1 MSLSHVCTHTQLMS
15 PRAEQT
21 LEMVGV
27 MGCTVLLSGS
37 LSLMRSSPAYFFRA
51 TSGATHH
58 GLHIPAVTL
67 EVPVVSFIQS
77 PVSHKYTTD
86 KEPGAQAGPHNVA
99 EPAARDAASAAIH
112 NVMSWS
118 GMLPGAS
125 LIDVSKIT
133 PAHLNL
139 DNLHREI
146 SYPVVR
152 KRGIVDLVVPA
163 GAAFVKGDLLAN
175 VRSID
180 GILLEELRADFDG
193 HVLCWSPGVVRME
206 GETLGIWSATIVPSC
221 SAFHTTFRFSAR
233 RGAYHLNDV
242 I

>member
-1 MSLSHVCTHTQLMS
+1 MRTCCDSFPLLSFRVVYDEQDDSFT
-15 PRAEQT
+15 RADAEALFDHT

-27 MGCTVLLSGS
+27 MGLTVLLSGS
-37 LSLMRSSPAYFFRA
+37 LSLMRSSPAYFFQA

-67 EVPVVSFIQS
+67 E
-77 PVSHKYTTD
+77 
-86 KEPGAQAGPHNVA
+86 AGPHNVA

-118 GMLPGAS
+118 GMLPGTD

-133 PAHLNL
+133 TAHLNL
-139 DNLHREI
+139 DNLHREL

-163 GAAFVKGDLLAN
+163 GAAFAKGDLLAN

-206 GETLGIWSATIVPSC
+206 GESLGTPSSQWLPIVLLVVQ
-221 SAFHTTFRFSAR
+221 RF
-233 RGAYHLNDV
+233 YN
-242 I
+242 

>member
-1 MSLSHVCTHTQLMS
+1 
-15 PRAEQT
+15 
-21 LEMVGV
+21 
-27 MGCTVLLSGS
+27 
-37 LSLMRSSPAYFFRA
+37 MRIL
-51 TSGATHH
+51 TW
-58 GLHIPAVTL
+58 
-67 EVPVVSFIQS
+67 
-77 PVSHKYTTD
+77 
-86 KEPGAQAGPHNVA
+86 A

-118 GMLPGAS
+118 GMLPGTS

-139 DNLHREI
+139 DNLHREL

-163 GAAFVKGDLLAN
+163 GAAFLKGDLLAN

-180 GILLEELRADFDG
+180 GCLLEELRADFDG

-206 GETLGIWSATIVPSC
+206 GDTLGLERPLSSTLQRFRHAVRC
-221 SAFHTTFRFSAR
+221 SQGGLHIIHIAA
-233 RGAYHLNDV
+233 V
-242 I
+242 C